1 MSRLIIGIDW
11 LEKRPRISLSIYRSI
26 YPRRV
31 SRRLIIGIDWIEKRL
46 RRLIGIDWLEKRLRR
61 LIGID
66 WLEKRSQPPQR
77 PERLRHSSSASRSGT
92 PEKSPVKQPDLGGKV
107 PVKDP
112 GLGGTTP
119 AKEL

>member
-31 SRRLIIGIDWIEKRL
+31 SRRLI
-46 RRLIGIDWLEKRLRR
+46 IGIDWLEKRLRR